1 MLSSLPDAA
10 GYATAATTEYP
21 MRFIP
26 KQRSQCAKCGRPIV
40 ERKRKPC
47 PSCGSLNRV
56 IARCADDAVGAND
69 KL

>member
-1 MLSSLPDAA
+1 
-10 GYATAATTEYP
+10 

-26 KQRSQCAKCGRPIV
+26 KQRSNCAKCDRPIV

-56 IARCADDAVGAND
+56 ISRSVEDAMPVSD
-69 KL
+69 KV